1 MQVSVKS
8 ESMMRMMCMGVV
20 TALASR
26 YGFDANEALEYLPIE
41 REKKEKKEKKEK
53 EVDFPFP
60 LKRINESMC
69 KSVRMNRGLYT
80 QCKNS
85 AVKND
90 LCKGCGKEEEKH
102 GSLTYGRIE
111 ERMKAGNDYRDSKGR
126 KPIAYGVVLKR
137 LNITREEAEAKGLE
151 VGIVLSDSDFEMPE
165 KVSASKKKMAGGS
178 GDENK
183 RGRPK
188 KNIKV
193 IESESENE
201 DLFAGLVQQSLNES
215 VDADSSDESE
225 SVNTEKSDKKEAK
238 ALEKAAKEEA
248 KALEKAEKKKALEE
262 AKALEKAEKKKA
274 LEEAKA
280 LEKAEKKKA
289 LEEAKALE
297 KAEKKKA
304 LEDAKALEKA
314 AKKEAKEEKPAK
326 KETKKKKVES
336 LASLINGEAQEETEE
351 AEAEEEEENEV
362 SVKKFE
368 FGGKVYLKTESNVLY
383 DSETQEE
390 IGVWNEAKQEIEFSE
405 LEEEE
410 EEE

>member
-26 YGFDANEALEYLPIE
+26 YGFDANEALECLPIE
-41 REKKEKKEKKEK
+41 RERKEKKEKKEK

-60 LKRINESMC
+60 LKCINESMC

-151 VGIVLSDSDFEMPE
+151 VGIVLSDSDFEIPE
-165 KVSASKKKMAGGS
+165 KVSGSKKKMGGGS

-188 KNIKV
+188 KNIKI

-215 VDADSSDESE
+215 VDSDSSDESE
-225 SVNTEKSDKKEAK
+225 SVNTEKSVKKEAK

-289 LEEAKALE
+289 LE
-297 KAEKKKA
+297 
-304 LEDAKALEKA
+304 DAKALEKA
-314 AKKEAKEEKPAK
+314 AKKDAKALEKAAKEEKPAK
-326 KETKKKKVES
+326 KETNKKKVES
-336 LASLINGEAQEETEE
+336 LASLINGE
-351 AEAEEEEENEV
+351 EEEEEEEEEKEV

>member
-26 YGFDANEALEYLPIE
+26 YGFDANEALECLPIE
-41 REKKEKKEKKEK
+41 RERKEKKEKKEK

-60 LKRINESMC
+60 LKCINESMC

-151 VGIVLSDSDFEMPE
+151 VGIVLSDSDFEIPE
-165 KVSASKKKMAGGS
+165 KVSGSKKKMGGGS

-188 KNIKV
+188 KNIKI

-274 LEEAKA
+274 LE
-280 LEKAEKKKA
+280 
-289 LEEAKALE
+289 
-297 KAEKKKA
+297 
-304 LEDAKALEKA
+304 DAKALEKA
-314 AKKEAKEEKPAK
+314 AKKDAKALEKAAKEEKPAK
-326 KETKKKKVES
+326 KETNKKKVES
-336 LASLINGEAQEETEE
+336 LASLINGE
-351 AEAEEEEENEV
+351 EEEEEEEEEKEV